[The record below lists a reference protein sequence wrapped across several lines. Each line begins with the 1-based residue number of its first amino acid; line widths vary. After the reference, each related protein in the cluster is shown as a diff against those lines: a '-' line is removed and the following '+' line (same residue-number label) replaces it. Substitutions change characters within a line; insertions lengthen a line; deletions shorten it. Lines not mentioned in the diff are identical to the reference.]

1 MLKDVVSEYKQ
12 NEITTSIVELL
23 DNFANEVIKNN
34 VQDPFWIDIA
44 RGIFKLLLLSNLKE
58 ENEITISLLI
68 NQTQTIDETKN
79 IINENID
86 SLNIPTLQNIIKITE
101 AFLKNDN
108 DKPLKS
114 VVEIIYNSL
123 LSYDK
128 K

>member
-1 MLKDVVSEYKQ
+1 MLKDIVSEYKQ

-68 NQTQTIDETKN
+68 NQTQTVDETK
-79 IINENID
+79 
-86 SLNIPTLQNIIKITE
+86 
-101 AFLKNDN
+101 F
-108 DKPLKS
+108 
-114 VVEIIYNSL
+114 
-123 LSYDK
+123 
-128 K
+128 

>member
-34 VQDPFWIDIA
+34 VQDLFWIDIA

-68 NQTQTIDETKN
+68 NQTQTVYETKN